1 MARKVHDGPATGT
14 AQKTEPERP
23 QEWEPRP
30 YPEGWWQTR
39 QDRDALAG
47 RLLTTFTDPGA
58 GRGRDQTRRRG
69 LAKLLDW
76 LQSQP
81 GDTWQDRWLAS
92 GADAAAF
99 DWAEL
104 PLGREPALRHRR
116 DELTSGL
123 VLLVAGQVIRPTY
136 RWLMRQRHAL
146 MLAEVRKAIDP
157 AGFDRLGRHALDAIG
172 WARSDALNKLTWM
185 VICKGG
191 LIADIT
197 VGDCVELTA
206 ALEEHHFR
214 GSAGR
219 PLFYALLK
227 ETGVLP
233 ASAPPRLRALRI
245 DGRRSIEQ
253 IIGKYGIECRPVRDL
268 MVEYFTERAPDLDHT
283 SLRSIAR
290 NLCRLFWRDLEIH
303 HPGIDSLHLAPE
315 VARAWKERL
324 AWIRDAG
331 GRPVRPRVNFRS
343 ELVFVRAFYQDI
355 ARWAADDPVRWAPW
369 VTPCPVRAAECA
381 TKKSRSGVKSRMDQR
396 TRAQLPLLPAL
407 LRAVGQQRKAAEEL
421 ITAARD
427 IPAGGVF
434 TAAGQQ
440 FQRCRPGPSGRVYV
454 TEAATGDKRNLTH
467 EEEAAFWS
475 WATVEVLRATGVRI
489 EEMLELTHHSFVA
502 YTLPTT
508 GEIVP
513 MLQIAPSKTDAERLL
528 LVSPEVAEVLTAII
542 FRVRAGKA
550 ALPLVSAYDVFE
562 QTWSAPMP
570 FLFQRRYGSEDRPI
584 TRSYIR
590 ECMIATSQTAQITIA
605 GEPLEWRPRDFRRI
619 FVTDALRSGL
629 PPHIAAKICGHAL
642 LDTTMGYAAIYP
654 EDVITHH
661 RAFIARRRAE
671 RPSEEYRELDAAEWE
686 EFLAHFE
693 LRKVALGVC
702 GRDYG
707 TPCAHENA
715 CVRCPLL
722 RIDPAQRPRLEEI
735 HANLLDRL
743 QEAREQGWL
752 GEVAA
757 IETTLA
763 AAGQKLQAMREAA
776 TRSNT
781 VSLGM
786 PNLRQPTGRS
796 TEAGFSRGGLSPRDA
811 SSPARNAPTPTRR
824 AE

>member
-1 MARKVHDGPATGT
+1 MPRKVHDGPAMGT
-14 AQKTEPERP
+14 AQRPAPGQP

-30 YPEGWWQTR
+30 LPESWWQTCQER
-39 QDRDALAG
+39 EALAG
-47 RLLTTFTDPGA
+47 RLLTTFTDPAA

-92 GADAAAF
+92 GADAAGF

-104 PLGREPALRHRR
+104 PLGREPAPRHRR

-146 MLAEVRKAIDP
+146 MLAEARKAIDP
-157 AGFDRLGRHALDAIG
+157 EGFDRTWQHARDAIG

-191 LIADIT
+191 LVADIT

-227 ETGVLP
+227 ETGSLP
-233 ASAPPRLRALRI
+233 ASAPLRLRALRI

-303 HPGIDSLHLAPE
+303 HPGIGSLHLAPE
-315 VARAWKERL
+315 VARTWKERL
-324 AWIRDAG
+324 AWIRDTD

-343 ELVFVRAFYQDI
+343 ELVFVKAFYEDI
-355 ARWAADDPVRWAPW
+355 ARWAADDPARWAHW
-369 VTPCPVRAAECA
+369 VAPCPVRAAECA

-407 LRAVGQQRKAAEEL
+407 VRAVEQQRKAAGEL
-421 ITAARD
+421 ITAARHL
-427 IPAGGVF
+427 PADGLF
-434 TAAGQQ
+434 TVAGQQ

-454 TEAATGDKRNLTH
+454 TEAGTRKRRNLTH

-528 LVSPEVAEVLTAII
+528 LVSPELAEVLTAII
-542 FRVRAGKA
+542 FRVGGGKA

-590 ECMIATSQTAQITIA
+590 ECMVSTSQAAQITTA
-605 GEPLEWRPRDFRRI
+605 GEPLEWRPHDFRRI
-619 FVTDALRSGL
+619 
-629 PPHIAAKICGHAL
+629 
-642 LDTTMGYAAIYP
+642 
-654 EDVITHH
+654 
-661 RAFIARRRAE
+661 
-671 RPSEEYRELDAAEWE
+671 
-686 EFLAHFE
+686 
-693 LRKVALGVC
+693 
-702 GRDYG
+702 
-707 TPCAHENA
+707 
-715 CVRCPLL
+715 
-722 RIDPAQRPRLEEI
+722 
-735 HANLLDRL
+735 
-743 QEAREQGWL
+743 
-752 GEVAA
+752 
-757 IETTLA
+757 
-763 AAGQKLQAMREAA
+763 
-776 TRSNT
+776 
-781 VSLGM
+781 VS
-786 PNLRQPTGRS
+786 
-796 TEAGFSRGGLSPRDA
+796 A
-811 SSPARNAPTPTRR
+811 
-824 AE
+824 

>member
-1 MARKVHDGPATGT
+1 
-14 AQKTEPERP
+14 
-23 QEWEPRP
+23 
-30 YPEGWWQTR
+30 
-39 QDRDALAG
+39 
-47 RLLTTFTDPGA
+47 
-58 GRGRDQTRRRG
+58 
-69 LAKLLDW
+69 
-76 LQSQP
+76 
-81 GDTWQDRWLAS
+81 
-92 GADAAAF
+92 
-99 DWAEL
+99 
-104 PLGREPALRHRR
+104 
-116 DELTSGL
+116 
-123 VLLVAGQVIRPTY
+123 VLLVAGQVIRPAY

-146 MLAEVRKAIDP
+146 MLAEARRAIDP
-157 AGFDRLGRHALDAIG
+157 QGFGRIEQHARDAIG

-191 LIADIT
+191 LVADIT
-197 VGDCVELTA
+197 VGDCIELTA

-227 ETGVLP
+227 ETGILP
-233 ASAPPRLRALRI
+233 AAAPLRLRALRI

-253 IIGKYGIECRPVRDL
+253 IVGKYGIECAPVRDL
-268 MVEYFTERAPDLDHT
+268 MVEYLSERAPDLDHT

-324 AWIRDAG
+324 SYIRDAG
-331 GRPVRPRVNFRS
+331 GHPIRPRVNFRS
-343 ELVFVRAFYQDI
+343 ELVFVRAFYLDI
-355 ARWAADDPVRWAPW
+355 ARWAADDPARWAHW
-369 VTPCPVRAAECA
+369 VTPCPVRASECA
-381 TKKSRSGVKSRMDQR
+381 TKKSRSRVKSRMDQR
-396 TRAQLPLLPAL
+396 TRAQLPLVAAL
-407 LRAVGQQRKAAEEL
+407 LRAAGKQHKAAEEL

-427 IPAGGVF
+427 VPSGGLLTV
-434 TAAGQQ
+434 GGHQ
-440 FQRCRPGPSGRVYV
+440 FRRCRPGPSGRVYV
-454 TEAATGDKRNLTH
+454 TEVATGRKRNLTH

-475 WATVEVLRATGVRI
+475 RATVEVLRATGIRI

-508 GEIVP
+508 GEVVP
-513 MLQIAPSKTDAERLL
+513 MLQVAPSKTDAERLL
-528 LVSPEVAEVLTAII
+528 LVSPELGEVLTAII
-542 FRVRAGKA
+542 FRVRGGRA
-550 ALPLVSAYDVFE
+550 ALPLVSAYDVLE

-584 TRSYIR
+584 SRSYIR
-590 ECMIATSQTAQITIA
+590 ECMVATSQAAQITVA
-605 GEPLEWRPRDFRRI
+605 GEPLEWRPHDFRRI

-629 PPHIAAKICGHAL
+629 PPHIAAKICGHTV

-671 RPSEEYRELDAAEWE
+671 RPGEEYRELTAAEWD

-707 TPCAHENA
+707 TPCAHESA

-722 RIDPAQRPRLEEI
+722 RVDPAQMPRLEEI
-735 HANLLDRL
+735 RANLADRL
-743 QEAREQGWL
+743 QEARDQGWL

-763 AAGQKLQAMREAA
+763 AAAQKLEAMREHADRG
-776 TRSNT
+776 TT

-786 PNLRQPTGRS
+786 PGRAAA
-796 TEAGFSRGGLSPRDA
+796 TAAQTAGRA
-811 SSPARNAPTPTRR
+811 SAPETCH
-824 AE
+824 